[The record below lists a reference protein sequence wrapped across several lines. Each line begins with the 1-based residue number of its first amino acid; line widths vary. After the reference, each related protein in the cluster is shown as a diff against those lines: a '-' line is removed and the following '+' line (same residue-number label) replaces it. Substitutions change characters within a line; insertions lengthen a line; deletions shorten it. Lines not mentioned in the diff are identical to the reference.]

1 MIGIGGILK
10 GMSVTMKNFIRKPV
24 TVRYPEER
32 PNLQMRYRGYN
43 FSWFPDRCT
52 VCRSCAKACPHGVI
66 VIKTGMVNGQR
77 VAERFDIDTGLCI
90 ACGLCVEACPFTA
103 LFLGRS
109 FELSSYS
116 RAGQIH
122 HKEQLANNDRSMIS
136 SFAFEGKLKGIV
148 DNVDLVAIAKTSA
161 ERDGA
166 LEGLEEVISEERG
179 GMGSK
184 DPWASASGYHR

>member
-1 MIGIGGILK
+1 MYGISGILK

-24 TVRYPEER
+24 TVRYPEED
-32 PNLQMRYRGYN
+32 PNLAMRFRGYN

-66 VIKTGMVNGQR
+66 VIKTGLKDGQR
-77 VAERFDIDTGLCI
+77 IAERFDIDTGLCI

-103 LFLGRS
+103 LFMGRE
-109 FELSSYS
+109 FELASYS

-122 HKEQLANNDRSMIS
+122 HKERLANNDRSMIS
-136 SFAFEGKLKGIV
+136 SFALEGKLKGII
-148 DNVDLVAIAKTSA
+148 DNVDLVAIAKTAA
-161 ERDGA
+161 ERQGE
-166 LEGLEEVISEERG
+166 LQGQEEVVSEERG

-184 DPWASASGYHR
+184 NPWERPELPR